1 MRRFILVGF
10 AVISSGC
17 RVERLEPAAALPPP
31 PPPGAVTLVVPE
43 DSEIPPGPEGQSIRR
58 GRAILR
64 YTPDSLPQYVGNG
77 LSCTNCHL
85 DSGTRPYAAPW
96 VGVYGRFPQ
105 YRTRNA
111 KLNVLGD
118 RINDCFERSLAGK
131 AIPFDGPDMADN
143 IAYMAFLS
151 RRIPNGAVME
161 GQGFTQLTPL
171 VPDTS
176 RGRQVFAN
184 RCVKCH
190 GRDGLG
196 TEDGP
201 PLWGPKSYS
210 IAAGMARVRTAAAF
224 IHRNMPDDKPRTL
237 TPQQAFDVAAY
248 VNSKPRPDF
257 AGKENDW
264 PNGDHP
270 PDVPYETRAARAKA
284 DSARRG
290 T

>member
-1 MRRFILVGF
+1 MRRFILVLF
-10 AVISSGC
+10 AVIPSGC

-31 PPPGAVTLVVPE
+31 PPPGAVTLVVPD
-43 DSEIPPGPEGQSIRR
+43 DSEIPPGPEGRSIRR

-64 YTPDSLPQYVGNG
+64 FTPDSLPQYVGND
-77 LSCTNCHL
+77 LSCMNCHL
-85 DSGTRPYAAPW
+85 DTGLRAYSSPW

-105 YRTRNA
+105 YRSRNA

-118 RINDCFERSLAGK
+118 RINDCFERSLAGR
-131 AIPFDGPDMADN
+131 AIPFDGPDMADI

-161 GQGFTQLTPL
+161 GQGFGELAPLTS
-171 VPDTS
+171 DTAQ
-176 RGRQVFAN
+176 GRQVFAE
-184 RCVKCH
+184 RCVRCH
-190 GRDGLG
+190 GRDGQG

-201 PLWGPKSYS
+201 PVWGRRSYT

-224 IHRNMPDDKPRTL
+224 IYHNMPEHRPRTL
-237 TPQQAFDVAAY
+237 TAQQAYDVATY
-248 VNSKPRPDF
+248 INSKPRPDF
-257 AGKENDW
+257 AGKEYDW